1 MKIMSIVE
9 LNNLEFQVDAL
20 IANLENLQRENQTLR
35 GQLASTS
42 RERTRLK
49 EKNQKAAIKIKRII
63 SQLKDEIS

>member
-1 MKIMSIVE
+1 MSIVE

-20 IANLENLQRENQTLR
+20 LTNLENLQRENHTLR
-35 GQLASTS
+35 GQLASTN

-49 EKNQKAAIKIKRII
+49 EKNQKAATKIKRII

>member
-1 MKIMSIVE
+1 MSIVE

-20 IANLENLQRENQTLR
+20 ITNLEKLQRENQALR
-35 GQLASTS
+35 GQLASTN

-49 EKNQKAAIKIKRII
+49 EKNQKAATKIKRII